1 MRLFEANN
9 CSTVITLHLESDGD
23 DDEAEDVSF
32 EDAHNYENQ
41 LASEDDEIENLMMLD
56 AILDEEVNSVE
67 KKISGYV

>member
-1 MRLFEANN
+1 MIF
-9 CSTVITLHLESDGD
+9 HLESDGD

-56 AILDEEVNSVE
+56 AILDEEVNSAE
-67 KKISGYV
+67 KNSSYVLFHQAMPR

>member
-1 MRLFEANN
+1 MCKDFLV
-9 CSTVITLHLESDGD
+9 VITFHLESDGD

>member
-1 MRLFEANN
+1 MIF
-9 CSTVITLHLESDGD
+9 HLESDGD

-56 AILDEEVNSVE
+56 AILDEEVNSAE
-67 KKISGYV
+67 KNSGYVLFHQAMPR